1 MARASIKTVAAF
13 TPRLAMTQYI
23 TSSQWISDAGDLKQ
37 STVRKFCYH
46 CRSHHEQTAMRR
58 VVTAVGVRWRCIA
71 SIAAARQSREIR
83 EQFGRETTAAN
94 RVDSRRRGQYLNQHR
109 QLPGQ

>member
-1 MARASIKTVAAF
+1 
-13 TPRLAMTQYI
+13 MTQYI
-23 TSSQWISDAGDLKQ
+23 TSSQRTSGADDLKHAI
-37 STVRKFCYH
+37 TRKFCYH

-58 VVTAVGVRWRCIA
+58 VVTAIGVRWRCIA

-94 RVDSRRRGQYLNQHR
+94 RVDSRRRGQFLNQHR
-109 QLPGQ
+109 QPPGQ